1 MAELPIA
8 PGQVYIE
15 VEYDYEY
22 KAKDRLISI
31 HQGECYMLIKKTNE
45 DWWQVKKEEGTKAF
59 YVPAQYVREVR
70 KALMPPPK
78 PIPHPPA
85 TTGNKSIQTG
95 GGLWVKPSSLELG
108 FPDQPAENL
117 HRRES
122 NYRRSP
128 SAQTASTGHFSPPI
142 HRRDSNHHHAPST
155 HTDHDRAL
163 ADILVHGGGHQP
175 ENKGKSSTLPR
186 SRARSPDLVRAP
198 LDVDSTQHCDSA
210 GEDRRTNDS
219 ESGDEL
225 SSSSTEHLQ
234 TVSSSGQGRPES
246 PVYTNLQE
254 LKITQSSL
262 PPYPSGSPVHALGD
276 WETYKDQNG
285 RHFYYN
291 RSTQERTWK
300 PPRARDTS
308 TGSSR
313 GESHSTGDSSE
324 WLKHV
329 DEQGRP
335 YYYSADGS
343 RSEWELPKYN
353 LSPPQLSGD
362 APKSRSL
369 DRKHVEPIVLT
380 KWRHSAHVP
389 DPNDKDAPLGPK
401 PPSPDS
407 DSCPSSPKPPTSPS
421 EKCGVLNVTKITE
434 HGKKVRKNWTSSWTV
449 LQGSTLLFAKGQGGG
464 TSWFGGGQ
472 SKPEFTVDLRG
483 GSVEWASKDKS
494 SKKHVIELKTRQG
507 TELLIQSEND
517 VLVNEWYRALQD
529 TISTHAWESDETID
543 EDMPESPGVEKHER
557 EKDHRDSMK
566 GMKTSA
572 SMDGSDNKK
581 TRHKLKK
588 FLTRRPTLQSVR
600 DKGYIKDQVFGCSL
614 SDLCHRENSTV
625 PSFVKMCID
634 HVENNGL
641 CIDGLYRV
649 SGNLAVIQKLRFAVN
664 HDEKVNLV
672 DGKWEDIHVTTG
684 ALKMYFRELPEPL
697 FTYALFHDFVN
708 SIKIPDYKHRVQ
720 SIKELV
726 RQLPRPNHD
735 TMQTLFKHLRKVIDH
750 GEENRMTTQ
759 SVAIVFGPTL
769 LRPET
774 ETWNMAVHMVYQNQI
789 VELIL
794 LEYENIFG
802 R

>member
-1 MAELPIA
+1 MADLPIA
-8 PGQVYIE
+8 PGEVYIE

-22 KAKDRLISI
+22 KAKDRLITI
-31 HQGECYMLIKKTNE
+31 HAGECYMLVKKTNE
-45 DWWQVKKEEGTKAF
+45 DWWQVRKEEGTKAF

-78 PIPHPPA
+78 VLPHPA
-85 TTGNKSIQTG
+85 AASGNTTPLSAGAI
-95 GGLWVKPSSLELG
+95 WVKPTSLELG
-108 FPDQPAENL
+108 LQDRPTENL
-117 HRRES
+117 HRQES

-128 SAQTASTGHFSPPI
+128 SAHTASSGHFSPPRQ
-142 HRRDSNHHHAPST
+142 RRDSNPHHPPST
-155 HTDHDRAL
+155 PTDHDRAL
-163 ADILVHGGGHQP
+163 ADILVHGGGAPHHGH
-175 ENKGKSSTLPR
+175 KGSSSSLPR
-186 SRARSPDLVRAP
+186 TRARSPDLVRAP

-210 GEDRRTNDS
+210 GEERRTNDS

-234 TVSSSGQGRPES
+234 TVSSSGHGRSES

-254 LKITQSSL
+254 LKITQTNL
-262 PPYPSGSPVHALGD
+262 PPFPSGSPLHVLGD

-313 GESHSTGDSSE
+313 GESHSTGESAE

-353 LSPPQLSGD
+353 HSPPQLPGD

-369 DRKHVEPIVLT
+369 DRRQVEPIVLT
-380 KWRHSAHVP
+380 KWRHSTYVQ
-389 DPNDKDAPLGPK
+389 DPNDK
-401 PPSPDS
+401 
-407 DSCPSSPKPPTSPS
+407 PS
-421 EKCGVLNVTKITE
+421 EKCGILNVTKITE
-434 HGKKVRKNWTSSWTV
+434 NGKKVRKNWTSSWTV

-494 SKKHVIELKTRQG
+494 SKKNVIEVKTRQG

-517 VLVNEWYRALQD
+517 GLVSDWYRALQD
-529 TISTHAWESDETID
+529 TISTHAWESDEAIE
-543 EDMPESPGVEKHER
+543 EDMPESPGVEKHDK
-557 EKDHRDSMK
+557 EKEHRDSKKGRVMK
-566 GMKTSA
+566 PSA
-572 SMDGSDNKK
+572 SMDASDNKK

-588 FLTRRPTLQSVR
+588 FLTRRPTLQAVR

-614 SDLCHRENSTV
+614 SSLCHREGGTV
-625 PSFVKMCID
+625 PIFVKMCID

-649 SGNLAVIQKLRFAVN
+649 SGNLAIIQKLRFAVN
-664 HDEKVNLV
+664 HDEKVNLA
-672 DGKWEDIHVTTG
+672 DAKWEDIHVTTG

-697 FTYALFHDFVN
+697 FSYALFHDFV
-708 SIKIPDYKHRVQ
+708 SAIKIPDYKQRVQ
-720 SIKELV
+720 SIKDLV

-735 TMQTLFKHLRKVIDH
+735 TMQALFKHLRKVIDY

-774 ETWNMAVHMVYQNQI
+774 ETWNIAVHMVYQNQI